1 MTNKPQ
7 TSSAERRAQACTE
20 LACIPGPVALPVWR
34 ASVRMAL
41 VSAAGVVAAG
51 LIATGIGG
59 CADMS
64 DIAPQASLRDAAPL
78 GLGTAAAQ
86 AQVAAE

>member
-1 MTNKPQ
+1 MTNKLQ
-7 TSSAERRAQACTE
+7 TACAERRAQAGTE
-20 LACIPGPVALPVWR
+20 LACIPGQTAMPVWR

-64 DIAPQASLRDAAPL
+64 GIAPQA
-78 GLGTAAAQ
+78 
-86 AQVAAE
+86 

>member
-1 MTNKPQ
+1 MTNKLQ
-7 TSSAERRAQACTE
+7 NFCVKWRERACTE
-20 LACIPGPVALPVWR
+20 LSCIPGQTALPVWR

-86 AQVAAE
+86 AQVEAE